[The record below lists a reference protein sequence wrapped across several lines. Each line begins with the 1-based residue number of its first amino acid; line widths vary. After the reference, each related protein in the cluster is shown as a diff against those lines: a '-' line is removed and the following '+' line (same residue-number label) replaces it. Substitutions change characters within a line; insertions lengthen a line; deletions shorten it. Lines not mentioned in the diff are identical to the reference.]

1 MKIGP
6 IVIIVAV
13 QAEVPH
19 GVTAGAA
26 SKILQ
31 PQRVDP
37 VKNHSSEQVRVGD
50 DVAQRQRNLGMIS
63 FHKLFCNQLYMM
75 HTWWD
80 IFS

>member
-19 GVTAGAA
+19 GVTAAAAAA

-50 DVAQRQRNLGMIS
+50 DVAHRQRNLGMIS
-63 FHKLFCNQLYMM
+63 FHILICK
-75 HTWWD
+75 
-80 IFS
+80 

>member
-19 GVTAGAA
+19 GVTAAAAA

-50 DVAQRQRNLGMIS
+50 DVAHRQRNLGMIS
-63 FHKLFCNQLYMM
+63 FHILICK
-75 HTWWD
+75 
-80 IFS
+80 

>member
-19 GVTAGAA
+19 GITAGAA

-63 FHKLFCNQLYMM
+63 FHKLFCN
-75 HTWWD
+75 
-80 IFS
+80 

>member
-19 GVTAGAA
+19 GITATAAA

-50 DVAQRQRNLGMIS
+50 DVAHIGNATS
-63 FHKLFCNQLYMM
+63 A
-75 HTWWD
+75 
-80 IFS
+80 

>member
-19 GVTAGAA
+19 GITAGAA

-63 FHKLFCNQLYMM
+63 FHILFCN
-75 HTWWD
+75 
-80 IFS
+80 

>member
-13 QAEVPH
+13 QAEVPQ
-19 GVTAGAA
+19 GITAGAA

-37 VKNHSSEQVRVGD
+37 VKNHSSEQVRVGG
-50 DVAQRQRNLGMIS
+50 DVAHRQRNLGMIS
-63 FHKLFCNQLYMM
+63 FHNLICK
-75 HTWWD
+75 
-80 IFS
+80 